1 MYRTIEHQADIA
13 VEIKA
18 VDRAGLFCT
27 ALEALVSL
35 LTGNKERVSLSDCS
49 QVVISASGYDDE
61 ECLVDLLNELIFLCQ
76 VHKKFPVAIRDVH
89 FDADQEVSAKIFV
102 LEARKERAMYREI
115 KAATYHNLRIIKS
128 PSWRTEIVF
137 DV

>member
-76 VHKKFPVAIRDVH
+76 VHKKFPVAIRD
-89 FDADQEVSAKIFV
+89 QEVSAKIFV
-102 LEARKERAMYREI
+102 LEASKERAMYREI

>member
-13 VEIKA
+13 VEIEA
-18 VDRAGLFCT
+18 ADRVGLFST

-35 LTGNKERVSLSDCS
+35 LTGTEERSSLSECS
-49 QVVISASGYDDE
+49 QVVISASGFDDE
-61 ECLVDLLNELIFLCQ
+61 ECLVDLLNELLYLCQ
-76 VHKKFPVAIRDVH
+76 VHHKFPVAIRDVH
-89 FDADQEVSAKIFV
+89 FSADQEVSAKIFV
-102 LEARKERAMYREI
+102 LETCKELTLSREI
-115 KAATYHNLRIIKS
+115 KAATYHNLKIIKS